1 MEQLSKPIKRK
12 ITQDWQSCFPAMSI
26 FRSMWLLKRNGPIL
40 TGIALDGN
48 RDNTTYRVI
57 VHVHNLL
64 VPTGFVSLTLWSPLQ
79 NRRGTY
85 HESLTLR
92 RHSLEFL
99 DACNRLRDESP
110 VPLTPNLDLK
120 QIILAYEKYIA
131 DGRFLISAPIFLYRD
146 VITLLTWCGK
156 TKDATAA
163 LDRFIAEMS
172 ELDERNF
179 HQVGGRVS
187 FVRSLETILTNPELL
202 SGIYGE
208 QMCLLKVDIL
218 PDFGFQCL

>member
-1 MEQLSKPIKRK
+1 
-12 ITQDWQSCFPAMSI
+12 MSI
-26 FRSMWLLKRNGPIL
+26 FRPMWLLKRNGPIL

-99 DACNRLRDESP
+99 DACNRLREPVTGIAYPESGSK
-110 VPLTPNLDLK
+110 TDYFRIRK
-120 QIILAYEKYIA
+120 I
-131 DGRFLISAPIFLYRD
+131 YR
-146 VITLLTWCGK
+146 
-156 TKDATAA
+156 
-163 LDRFIAEMS
+163 
-172 ELDERNF
+172 
-179 HQVGGRVS
+179 
-187 FVRSLETILTNPELL
+187 
-202 SGIYGE
+202 
-208 QMCLLKVDIL
+208 
-218 PDFGFQCL
+218 